1 MLAGQK
7 GDYFYIIQQGLFDV
21 VVGGRI
27 VSALEEGKSFGEL
40 ALLYNT
46 PRAATVRAA
55 TSCIVYSLDRDT
67 FRNTLANSSFS
78 KVTHML
84 LSSFLSVD
92 INTTAA
98 MFSFLSERNNQA
110 VYLPIYLPVCVALTF
125 YFHVYNPVSLST
137 FTTFAKSTLSFVL
150 YISLSPSLPLSL
162 PPPYT
167 IVMFGCDDRDSLLPR
182 LWVRSLS

>member
-92 INTTAA
+92 INTAA
-98 MFSFLSERNNQA
+98 SMFSFLSKRNNQA
-110 VYLPIYLPVCVALTF
+110 VYLPIYLSVWP
-125 YFHVYNPVSLST
+125 SLSICMYIILSA
-137 FTTFAKSTLSFVL
+137 FLLLLPLLNPLFLSFS
-150 YISLSPSLPLSL
+150 ISPSLSPSLSPFL
-162 PPPYT
+162 PHT
-167 IVMFGCDDRDSLLPR
+167 QLLCLGVMTGTRYCPGPG
-182 LWVRSLS
+182 